1 MAKPLSF
8 RCEALFTLD
17 LFKGLAQ
24 GVGRGR
30 KGRALLGAPGWIWE
44 ARAVLLGRGQ
54 TWPAGCTG
62 RDRLPGVGIDVQ
74 VRGLEPTFRIQE

>member
-8 RCEALFTLD
+8 RCRALFALD
-17 LFKGLAQ
+17 LAPKGEPQ

-30 KGRALLGAPGWIWE
+30 EGRALLGSLGGWIWGGPGGL
-44 ARAVLLGRGQ
+44 ARRGQ

-62 RDRLPGVGIDVQ
+62 RDRRPGVGIDVQ
-74 VRGLEPTFRIQE
+74 VRG